1 MPPND
6 SSPDLDSRI
15 AAAVERAVGKVRDEL
30 LSRLRDTEERLRE
43 FGLPGRE
50 VAPAVPTAAEAAD
63 LTGDLLAAVSAI
75 DRAGSQQEVLA
86 ALLEGSGRFAARS
99 AVFLTRSSGARG
111 WGSYGF
117 EQLGSELE
125 DLELRFDEIDPL
137 AKLAEGRSGVGL
149 DADGCAAICERLGA
163 GPGEEGILVPFILR
177 DRLVAAL
184 YADRAGGDPPLEGRA
199 LRLLAY
205 VAALAVEGLPVRER
219 SYTPTLYEAAEAP
232 AEAAVSLWYD
242 EPVPAAEEAPA
253 VPAEPEAAEALA
265 AEAMEPAPLE
275 EEAAP
280 LPEAV
285 EEIEEAF
292 ETVPAE
298 AAPEAPIEEAAAA
311 PLEEFEE
318 PPAETALDVE
328 APAADVPAAFTA
340 PPAAGPEMELA
351 DDLGAPFEAPPI
363 EAPPE
368 PVEAAPEPV
377 EAPPEPVEVPPEP
390 VEVAPEPIEA
400 PPEPVEVAPEP
411 ELAAEPE
418 AEVVEAAELPAAEP
432 APEPEIVAPAG
443 GTEVRPP
450 SDLKGPG
457 WAFTASRSNAQT
469 GDEAQHEE
477 ARRLA
482 KLLVTEIKLYNEEQV
497 EEGRRSNDIY
507 ARLREDIDRS
517 RQIFDERVDPG
528 IREETDYFRDEMVRI
543 LAAGDPEALGN

>member
-1 MPPND
+1 
-6 SSPDLDSRI
+6 
-15 AAAVERAVGKVRDEL
+15 
-30 LSRLRDTEERLRE
+30 
-43 FGLPGRE
+43 
-50 VAPAVPTAAEAAD
+50 
-63 LTGDLLAAVSAI
+63 
-75 DRAGSQQEVLA
+75 
-86 ALLEGSGRFAARS
+86 
-99 AVFLTRSSGARG
+99 
-111 WGSYGF
+111 
-117 EQLGSELE
+117 
-125 DLELRFDEIDPL
+125 
-137 AKLAEGRSGVGL
+137 
-149 DADGCAAICERLGA
+149 
-163 GPGEEGILVPFILR
+163 
-177 DRLVAAL
+177 
-184 YADRAGGDPPLEGRA
+184 
-199 LRLLAY
+199 
-205 VAALAVEGLPVRER
+205 
-219 SYTPTLYEAAEAP
+219 
-232 AEAAVSLWYD
+232 
-242 EPVPAAEEAPA
+242 
-253 VPAEPEAAEALA
+253 
-265 AEAMEPAPLE
+265 
-275 EEAAP
+275 
-280 LPEAV
+280 
-285 EEIEEAF
+285 
-292 ETVPAE
+292 
-298 AAPEAPIEEAAAA
+298 
-311 PLEEFEE
+311 
-318 PPAETALDVE
+318 
-328 APAADVPAAFTA
+328 
-340 PPAAGPEMELA
+340 MELA

-368 PVEAAPEPV
+368 PVEARGAPEPV

-482 KLLVTEIKLYNEEQV
+482 RLLVTEIKLYNEEQV

-507 ARLREDIDRS
+507 ARLKEDIDRS